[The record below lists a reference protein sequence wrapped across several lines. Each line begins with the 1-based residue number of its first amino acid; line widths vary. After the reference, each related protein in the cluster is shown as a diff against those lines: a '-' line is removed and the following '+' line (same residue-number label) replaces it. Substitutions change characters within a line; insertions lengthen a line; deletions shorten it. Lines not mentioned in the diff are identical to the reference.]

1 MNWSHGLPQKN
12 LLGVTYPIQFG
23 TFESMMFRL
32 SRFGGISFL
41 EGTSPEYSHVNEN
54 SPNYKGKLIFHP
66 PPLFGVQHLNLQAK
80 YVTNGLLGPPLKLVF
95 NLPQTSPF
103 TRHPA
108 SPPTKARVPWD
119 HERRSSWPVQRRSTV
134 GSDPPG
140 RAGGFYERWR
150 GGFGRSYGALKKMV
164 RLNGVG
170 TTKTWRNGRVSEKK
184 FR

>member
-95 NLPQTSPF
+95 NLPQTHLLPVIQPAPQPRRGYRETMNEGQAGQSKGEVRSEATLLEERVGF
-103 TRHPA
+103 TRDGGEA
-108 SPPTKARVPWD
+108 LGGRMAR
-119 HERRSSWPVQRRSTV
+119 
-134 GSDPPG
+134 
-140 RAGGFYERWR
+140 
-150 GGFGRSYGALKKMV
+150 
-164 RLNGVG
+164 
-170 TTKTWRNGRVSEKK
+170 
-184 FR
+184 